1 MQQLDWAFLQLTLVG
16 SAFAA
21 LQVWWIGRIL
31 RRRDLAKPLDAENF
45 RKCLERI
52 WKKEQQR
59 R

>member
-1 MQQLDWAFLQLTLVG
+1 MLQLDWASVQLTLAG
-16 SAFAA
+16 LAFAA
-21 LQVWWIGRIL
+21 LQVWWISRIL

-52 WKKEQQR
+52 WRTEQQR